1 MSRTIELSE
10 DLAVREDDKTGGL
23 ILECLVHDDAAYV
36 FLTAVE
42 CAALR
47 RYLNL
52 RHEMIEE
59 AKRRERDN

>member
-1 MSRTIELSE
+1 MTKTIELSE
-10 DLAVREDDKTGGL
+10 DLAVREDTNTGGL
-23 ILECLVHDDAAYV
+23 ILECLVEDDAAYV
-36 FLTAVE
+36 FLTDQE

-47 RYLNL
+47 RYLNF